1 MCVWLVS
8 LPRPLISPPCLLL
21 VDSCTDGLS
30 CTVFF
35 NNLSPCNS
43 ILVTFRVQTYK
54 HLIQFSDLSH
64 LSHIV
69 QVNQMI
75 KNNVLMHDKPLSD
88 KNKAWYLKS
97 LVRRSHSLTQNCT
110 DFLIV
115 PDTSPTVLVVPPQSG
130 LVTFMVS
137 HRNTKRAQGREWD
150 FVRLHLIRLP
160 CSFFPLQR
168 CKAPAHLP

>member
-1 MCVWLVS
+1 M
-8 LPRPLISPPCLLL
+8 IFSP
-21 VDSCTDGLS
+21 DSCTDGPS

-43 ILVTFRVQTYK
+43 ILVTIRVQVYK
-54 HLIQFSDLSH
+54 HLTQVSDLSH
-64 LSHIV
+64 LWHIV
-69 QVNQMI
+69 QVTQLI

-88 KNKAWYLKS
+88 KKKAWYFLS

-137 HRNTKRAQGREWD
+137 HRNTKRAQARKR
-150 FVRLHLIRLP
+150 VRFCQIALDKIAMF
-160 CSFFPLQR
+160 FFPTTKVQGPSASSLTQ
-168 CKAPAHLP
+168 K